1 MKRVIGMRNL
11 KTALAIFICLGI
23 ATLMKLEYPFY
34 AAIATVIS
42 MENSVT
48 NSFAAGKNRMMGTFV
63 GALIGLGFAM
73 LEPGNILYCAIG
85 IILVI
90 MICNRLKW
98 NKAISIA
105 SIVFLAIMLNLE
117 GKDTPLHYSVGRIT
131 DTLIGVSVAVLV
143 NLLVFPPKHE
153 INLAKARKVLAGSMT
168 QAMELLVLQEE
179 ANLRSVRA
187 QIKAL
192 EKYLDLWRE
201 EFHLIKDGH
210 ATMEE
215 MMDELESY
223 KQIYEHLKML
233 QKLGIASSLN
243 AANLERL
250 GNPMFHDPH
259 PTGEQAN
266 DPQYIVYN
274 YHVDWM
280 LDEFENLGLPL
291 PFGMKGKPEPI
302 WKQG

>member
-1 MKRVIGMRNL
+1 
-11 KTALAIFICLGI
+11 
-23 ATLMKLEYPFY
+23 LMKLEYPFY

-63 GALIGLGFAM
+63 GAIIGLGFAM

-90 MICNRLKW
+90 MICNQLKW

-105 SIVFLAIMLNLE
+105 SIVFLAIMLNLKGE
-117 GKDTPLHYSVGRIT
+117 ETPLHYSVGRIT

-153 INLAKARKVLAGSMT
+153 INLHKARKALAASIT
-168 QAMELLVLQEE
+168 HAMELLVLKEE
-179 ANLRSVRA
+179 ANLKSVRA

-192 EKYLDLWRE
+192 EKHLELSRE

-210 ATMEE
+210 ATMEDIL
-215 MMDELESY
+215 DELESY

-233 QKLGIASSLN
+233 QKLGIASHLN
-243 AANLERL
+243 EENLERL
-250 GNPMFHDPH
+250 GNPLFQGAHEA
-259 PTGEQAN
+259 GEQK
-266 DPQYIVYN
+266 DSPQYIVYN

-291 PFGMKGKPEPI
+291 PFGRKGKPEPI
-302 WKQG
+302 WKA

>member
-1 MKRVIGMRNL
+1 MKRIIGMRNL

-63 GALIGLGFAM
+63 GAIIGLGFAM

-90 MICNRLKW
+90 MICNQLKW

-105 SIVFLAIMLNLE
+105 SIVFLAIMLNLKGE
-117 GKDTPLHYSVGRIT
+117 DTPLHYSVGPIT
-131 DTLIGVSVAVLV
+131 ETLIGVSVAVLV
-143 NLLVFPPKHE
+143 NLLVFPPKNE
-153 INLAKARKVLAGSMT
+153 INLHKARKALAASIT
-168 QAMELLVLQEE
+168 HAMELLVLKEE
-179 ANLRSVRA
+179 ANLKSVRA

-192 EKYLDLWRE
+192 EKYLELSRE

-215 MMDELESY
+215 ILDELESY

-233 QKLGIASSLN
+233 QKLGITSHLN
-243 AANLERL
+243 EENLERL
-250 GNPMFHDPH
+250 GNPLFQGTHEA
-259 PTGEQAN
+259 GEQT
-266 DPQYIVYN
+266 DVPQYIVYN

-291 PFGMKGKPEPI
+291 PFGRKGKPEPI
-302 WKQG
+302 WKA